1 MNDNS
6 LIIKDNTKI
15 ITNNFFGF
23 EQYLE
28 AFGLPLDN
36 VIAPF
41 EERQRIM
48 QALPDFLNQLPQEMK
63 CDARYLSKF
72 IAGSAVG
79 LFDAALNFVW
89 NEVVLNLRKKVIA
102 YGLDYFY
109 DSAIGGTFR
118 DQYKDEN
125 DLPLVKDQVLLD
137 TCRKLE
143 LVSDILHRKL
153 CHILDMRN
161 QIGSSHPNEY
171 AINAYELLGWLQCC
185 IQDVFMDKISDAAL
199 TVKSIIDNSKRIATA
214 LDVEY
219 LNQFTNSVKD
229 LSPTMVSNL
238 LTSLF
243 GIFVSPD
250 NKDKTI
256 QRQNVLALSSIAWE
270 YSTEKTKYSLGE
282 KIDSYRA
289 NLDEYKT
296 QQAELFFEKCHGQ
309 RYYSKDAKTIKLT
322 LLCEQLENAHYGW
335 DNYAN
340 ETPIARDIMQFISS
354 ISDVP
359 EIRIES
365 LIKVFLLCRIGND
378 RYYNEGI
385 SIAASRYYDK
395 FFSMVDEKAALL
407 VLNFLR
413 SSENR
418 NLLVGN
424 YRPNHVKN
432 ICRIMKSDLLS
443 ERCNAMLDFI
453 AGFKGKMDLVFSLKD
468 FKEMTNGKL

>member
-1 MNDNS
+1 MSKD
-6 LIIKDNTKI
+6 LIEIRQDTQAI
-15 ITNNFFGF
+15 ANNFSGF
-23 EQYLE
+23 ENYLE

-48 QALPDFLNQLPQEMK
+48 QALPDFLNQLPPEIK
-63 CDARYLSKF
+63 SDARYLSKF

-79 LFDAALNFVW
+79 LFDASLNFVW
-89 NEVVLNLRKKVIA
+89 NEVILNLRKKVVA

-118 DQYKDEN
+118 EQYKDEN

-143 LVSDILHRKL
+143 LISDILHRKL

-171 AINAYELLGWLQCC
+171 SINAYELLGWLQCC

-199 TVKSIIDNSKRIATA
+199 TVKSIIDNSKKIEVT
-214 LDVEY
+214 LDAQY
-219 LNQFTNSVKD
+219 LEQFTKSIKD

-243 GIFVSPD
+243 GIFISPD
-250 NKDKTI
+250 NQNKST
-256 QRQNVLALSSIAWE
+256 QRQNILALSTIAWD
-270 YSTEKTKYSLGE
+270 YSTEKAKYSLGE

-296 QQAELFFEKCHGQ
+296 QQAELFFEKCNGQ
-309 RYYSKDAKTIKLT
+309 RYYSTDAKTIKLT
-322 LLCEQLENAHYGW
+322 LLCEQLENVHYGW

-340 ETPIARDIMQFISS
+340 ETPISRDIMQFITS
-354 ISDVP
+354 IADVP
-359 EIRIES
+359 EIRLES
-365 LIKVFLLCRIGND
+365 LIKVFLICRIGND
-378 RYYNEGI
+378 RYYNEGV
-385 SIAASRYYDK
+385 SLSASRYYDM
-395 FFSMVDEKAALL
+395 FFEMVDEKTTILI
-407 VLNFLR
+407 LNILR
-413 SSENR
+413 SAENR
-418 NLLVGN
+418 NLLVGK
-424 YRPNHVKN
+424 YRPTHVKN
-432 ICRIMKSDLLS
+432 ICSIMKSELLS
-443 ERCNAMLDFI
+443 ERCNSILDYI
-453 AGFKGKMDLVFSLKD
+453 IDYKGKLELVFSTKE
-468 FKEMTNGKL
+468 FKELANGKL

>member
-1 MNDNS
+1 MSKD
-6 LIIKDNTKI
+6 LIEIRQDTQAI
-15 ITNNFFGF
+15 ANNFSGF
-23 EQYLE
+23 ENYLE

-48 QALPDFLNQLPQEMK
+48 QALPDFLNQLPPEIK
-63 CDARYLSKF
+63 SDARYLSKF

-79 LFDAALNFVW
+79 LFDASLNFVW
-89 NEVVLNLRKKVIA
+89 NEVILNLRKKVVA

-109 DSAIGGTFR
+109 DSAIGETFR
-118 DQYKDEN
+118 EQYKDEN

-143 LVSDILHRKL
+143 LISDILHRKL

-171 AINAYELLGWLQCC
+171 SINAYELLGWLQCC

-199 TVKSIIDNSKRIATA
+199 TVKSNIDNSKKIEVT
-214 LDVEY
+214 LDAQY
-219 LNQFTNSVKD
+219 LEQFTKSIKD

-250 NKDKTI
+250 NQNKST
-256 QRQNVLALSSIAWE
+256 QRQNIMALSTIAWD
-270 YSTEKTKYSLGE
+270 YSTEKAKYSLGE

-296 QQAELFFEKCHGQ
+296 QQAELFFEKCNGQ
-309 RYYSKDAKTIKLT
+309 RYYSTDAKTIKLT
-322 LLCEQLENAHYGW
+322 LLCEQLENVHYGW

-340 ETPIARDIMQFISS
+340 ETPISRDIMQFITS
-354 ISDVP
+354 IADVP
-359 EIRIES
+359 EIRLES
-365 LIKVFLLCRIGND
+365 LIKVFLICRIGND
-378 RYYNEGI
+378 RYYNEGV
-385 SIAASRYYDK
+385 SLSASRYYDM
-395 FFSMVDEKAALL
+395 FFEMVDEKTTILI
-407 VLNFLR
+407 LNILR
-413 SSENR
+413 SAESR
-418 NLLVGN
+418 NLLVGK
-424 YRPNHVKN
+424 YRPTHVKN
-432 ICRIMKSDLLS
+432 ICSIMKSELLS
-443 ERCNAMLDFI
+443 ERCNSILDYI
-453 AGFKGKMDLVFSLKD
+453 IDYKGKLELVFSTKE
-468 FKEMTNGKL
+468 FKELANGKL